1 MEYKENEIVKLPSM
15 YKTYGIII
23 ALLIATFFAGYLY
36 GSHGTVDGSRA
47 AEIERDLLGAQ
58 ELIRRG
64 NERLNEVS
72 ALADTSLERV
82 KSLEARNSRLE
93 ELIDEVASTNA
104 RGEERSRSGERLIS
118 EGERILQTARE
129 RSQQANR

>member
-1 MEYKENEIVKLPSM
+1 MEISKAQQKSYI
-15 YKTYGIII
+15 TI
-23 ALLIATFFAGYLY
+23 ALICVAIFYAGYLY
-36 GSHGTVDGSRA
+36 GSYGTVDGARA
-47 AEIERDLLGAQ
+47 AEIERDLLGAK
-58 ELIRRG
+58 ELVRRG